1 MNCISSARRR
11 SFPVLYIFVVTNCK
25 NINDPVAGVG
35 GVPFLDTR
43 GAGGRR
49 EGLVLSPIH
58 IQGLEL

>member
-1 MNCISSARRR
+1 MQDEGLFQFFIY
-11 SFPVLYIFVVTNCK
+11 FLVTNCK